1 MEIYLGIS
9 GTRQGP
15 FTLDA
20 VNRGLA
26 SGKVPLD
33 GTLAWWDG
41 CGEWRPLASVPGVID
56 PARAERLPP
65 EMPSMSVSGQVAPP
79 VAPVPPMMPPLT
91 GDATGGLIPYKNA
104 PALISYYLGILA
116 LLPVLG
122 FFFGIASLVLG
133 VRGLRKRRSEPHV
146 KGAVHAWIGII
157 LGSLSLSVH
166 IGVIVVLIVAASR
179 GEQ

>member
-1 MEIYLGIS
+1 
-9 GTRQGP
+9 
-15 FTLDA
+15 
-20 VNRGLA
+20 
-26 SGKVPLD
+26 
-33 GTLAWWDG
+33 
-41 CGEWRPLASVPGVID
+41 
-56 PARAERLPP
+56 
-65 EMPSMSVSGQVAPP
+65 
-79 VAPVPPMMPPLT
+79 MMPPLT

-166 IGVIVVLIVAASR
+166 IGVSVVLIVAASR